1 VTDPIGR
8 IEDPGE
14 HERPLSVEA
23 VQRRAERAQ
32 RGINALA
39 MSAYQRQR
47 AGSEI
52 ERTPCE
58 CLDAST
64 TAGWLRIASAAGDRP
79 LQIEGGGH

>member
-1 VTDPIGR
+1 VTDPIGT
-8 IEDPGE
+8 IQDPGE

-32 RGINALA
+32 RGIKAPA
-39 MSAYQRQR
+39 MSAYQRQL

-52 ERTPCE
+52 ERTPGE

-64 TAGWLRIASAAGDRP
+64 TMGRLRVASGAGERP
-79 LQIEGGGH
+79 LHVEGGGY